1 LSKITGDDVRIFKL
15 FLIFVTLTFSL
26 YGQSSSTT
34 GKIRGMVTDAE
45 SGAPLVGAN
54 VIVKGTNSGSAT
66 NSNGEYVVPN
76 IPAGTYDV
84 IFTYMGYG
92 TKNMTGVEIFPGQT
106 RALNVELSTAS
117 LQGETVEVV
126 AEARRQVVEVREAA
140 SEEKIS
146 SRQITTMPVSN
157 VQGLIAKTA
166 GVVETKGGRDQGI
179 HMRGGR
185 TGEVAIYVDGVKI
198 NDPVDNQASL
208 DIDKYSVQNARI
220 KLSGM
225 EAEYGDAMSGIVDI
239 ILKEGRTD
247 RHSISYR
254 NEGDNLAGKIDESV
268 DFGFKKQ
275 YFSINGPVPFTKKT
289 LTYFFSGTDIKNRV
303 DVPSVVDKD
312 HNSSDRFEGI
322 SKFVFR
328 PSNTSLK
335 LELSGDIGRETRENY
350 NHSIS
355 TGNWLQS
362 YYKTEEGH
370 ERLSCKLSGTINKNT
385 AWSLL
390 LSYYHKYNKYS
401 SGEGQK
407 YDEFHYISTRL
418 DWVRDA
424 VNNGWYDPKTREWTE
439 LRNTNGSAAIR
450 DGYVLPDGT
459 KLIDADPE
467 TQAFYLY
474 NANQGYYQI
483 LSGEWHDSEAEMN
496 AMNSRYHNAGFYYI
510 PSMLPDYS
518 ADYDPNDNSVQYRE
532 FDISDY
538 NDYHYMLEE
547 EKDASFLLG
556 YHGDMHTGWDYDEDM
571 FNVFTYGPGRP
582 RYHDQSTE
590 RKKAKFHLTSQWNL
604 YNSLNTGFE
613 ISTTGMDYT
622 DIQFA
627 NEKPYFDSY
636 HVQPV
641 KSALWLQN
649 KLEYEDLILNV
660 GLRWDYFHSHSKALF
675 DPQNLD
681 CGMDGKIDEDEKGY
695 DIDNN
700 PDPSGDNY
708 DPVLNPDGTEND
720 GDVDRKDASP
730 KMQISPRIGISFA
743 VSDKSSLYASF
754 SHFFQTPQYSEIF
767 QNVMADF
774 NTGYPLAGNPDIDP
788 EQTRYYEFGL
798 MHRFNEEVGLKVA
811 AYYKD
816 QTNRLST
823 RIFNTMYEGNY
834 VKVTE
839 VQPVDFA
846 TIKGLEIKLKL
857 RNYKGFGGEVSYEY
871 LDARGSGSSSR
882 EFYYTYITRD
892 DAPTPA
898 KEYPLEFDI
907 THQFRAQLDYMVRE
921 GVEVWGIKPFRNS
934 YASIYGL
941 LRTGRPYTP
950 EDSRGNPLELNSK
963 RLPGHFNLNVRFEK
977 YLGIF
982 SIYID
987 VRNLLN
993 IEPVVDVYKYSGK
1006 PDDTGIN
1013 PKFESNVYQRYVGS
1027 EDPLTGEV
1035 LRTARQAYDA
1045 HMKLRKMY
1053 YKDPYNY
1060 GNPRLIRIGIGFF
1073 L

>member
-1 LSKITGDDVRIFKL
+1 MRIIKYLLILSILSF
-15 FLIFVTLTFSL
+15 TL
-26 YGQSSSTT
+26 YAQSSSTT
-34 GKIRGMVTDAE
+34 GKIRGTVTDAE
-45 SGAPLVGAN
+45 TGSPLVGAN
-54 VIVKGTNSGSAT
+54 VIIKESNIGSAT
-66 NSNGEYVVPN
+66 NINGQFVFPN
-76 IPAGTYDV
+76 LQSKKYSLLITY
-84 IFTYMGYG
+84 IGYS
-92 TKNMTGVEIFPGQT
+92 TKNITDVEVFPGQSVNI
-106 RALNVELSTAS
+106 NVELTLAS
-117 LQGETVEVV
+117 IQGETVEVI

-140 SEEKIS
+140 TQELLSEQDIV
-146 SRQITTMPVSN
+146 TLPVSN
-157 VQGLIAKTA
+157 IKGLLAQTT

-198 NDPVDNQASL
+198 NDPVDNRASL

-239 ILKEGRTD
+239 ILKEGNSNWL
-247 RHSISYR
+247 SISYR
-254 NEGDNLAGKIDESV
+254 NEGDKLVGNIDESL

-275 YFSINGPVPFTKKT
+275 YFNINGPVPFTKKT
-289 LTYFFSGTDIKNRV
+289 LTFFLSGTSIKSDIEN
-303 DVPSVVDKD
+303 PSVVTKD
-312 HNSSDRFEGI
+312 HNNQDRFEGI

-328 PSNTSLK
+328 PVNSNFK
-335 LELSGDIGRETRENY
+335 VELSGDMGRETRESY
-350 NHSIS
+350 NHTIS
-355 TGNWLQS
+355 TGDWLQS
-362 YYKTEEGH
+362 YYKINEGH
-370 ERLSCKLSGTINKNT
+370 ERVSCKLSGTLNQNT

-390 LSYYHKYNKYS
+390 FSYYHKYNKFS

-407 YDEFHYISTRL
+407 YDDFNYLSTRL

-424 VNNGWYDPKTREWTE
+424 VNNGWYNPKTREWTT
-439 LRNTNGSAAIR
+439 LINDNGSSAIR
-450 DGYVLPDGT
+450 DNYILPDGT
-459 KLIDADPE
+459 SLSDADYE

-474 NANQGYYQI
+474 NGNQGYYNVI
-483 LSGEWHDSEAEMN
+483 NGTWYDSEAQMN
-496 AMNSRYHNAGFYYI
+496 AMNSRNHNAGFYYV
-510 PSMLPDYS
+510 PSMLPEFS
-518 ADYDPNDNSVQYRE
+518 SDYDANDDIVQYRE
-532 FDISDY
+532 FNISDY
-538 NDYHYMLEE
+538 NNYHYMLDED
-547 EKDASFLLG
+547 KDANFLMG
-556 YHGDMHTGWDYDEDM
+556 YHGDMHTGYYRDRDI

-590 RKKAKFHLTSQWNL
+590 RKKAKFHLTSQWNI
-604 YNSLNTGFE
+604 YNSVNTGFE

-641 KSALWLQN
+641 KSAAWLQN
-649 KLEYEDLILNV
+649 KLEYEDLILNI

-675 DPQNLD
+675 DPQHLD
-681 CGMDGKIDEDEKGY
+681 LGMDGKIDENENGY
-695 DIDNN
+695 DIETN

-708 DPVLNPDGTEND
+708 DAITNPDGTEND
-720 GDVDRKDASP
+720 GNVDRKTASA
-730 KMQISPRIGISFA
+730 KMQLSPRIGINFA

-774 NTGYPLAGNPDIDP
+774 NTGFPLAGNPDIDP
-788 EQTRYYEFGL
+788 ERTNYYEFGL
-798 MHRFNEEVGLKVA
+798 MHRFNDEIGLKIS

-823 RIFNTMYEGNY
+823 RIFNTIYEGNY

-846 TIKGLEIKLKL
+846 TIKGLDVKLKL
-857 RNYKGFGGEVSYEY
+857 RDYKGWGGEISYEY
-871 LDARGSGSSSR
+871 LDAKGSGSSSR
-882 EFYYTYITRD
+882 EFYYTYVLRD

-907 THQFRAQLDYMVRE
+907 THQFRARLSYAVKK
-921 GVEVWGIKPFRNS
+921 GVDVFGIKPFRNT
-934 YASIYGL
+934 YTSIQGL

-950 EDSRGNPLELNSK
+950 TDSRGNPQELNSK
-963 RLPGHFNLNVRFEK
+963 RLPGLFNLNLRVEK
-977 YLGIF
+977 YIAIF
-982 SIYID
+982 SIYLD
-987 VRNLLN
+987 VRNLFN
-993 IEPVVDVYKYSGK
+993 IERVVDVYKYSGK

-1013 PKFESNVYQRYVGS
+1013 PEYEPNFYRYAVGQ
-1027 EDPLTGEV
+1027 DNPITGEV
-1035 LRTARQAYDA
+1035 MRSTQQAYDA
-1045 HMKLRKMY
+1045 HMALRKLY
-1053 YKDPYNY
+1053 YKNPSNY
-1060 GNPRLIRIGIGFF
+1060 GSPRIITLGFGFF